1 MKNRVRDGEVHIK
14 MRFEDSIFYFTV
26 EDNGPGMT
34 AEELARVK
42 KRMEEGRIEEEEI
55 HALSNTNIRLK
66 LHYGVNSGLYFEN
79 RQEGG
84 FRVTARIQLTEE
96 KYV

>member
-1 MKNRVRDGEVHIK
+1 
-14 MRFEDSIFYFTV
+14 
-26 EDNGPGMT
+26 
-34 AEELARVK
+34 
-42 KRMEEGRIEEEEI
+42 MEEGRIEEEEI

>member
-34 AEELARVK
+34 VGRAGPGE
-42 KRMEEGRIEEEEI
+42 KRMEEGRIG
-55 HALSNTNIRLK
+55 RR
-66 LHYGVNSGLYFEN
+66 G
-79 RQEGG
+79 
-84 FRVTARIQLTEE
+84 
-96 KYV
+96 KYTPFPIPISA